1 MLEQNINHVG
11 EEQLSER
18 LLSAAPERAIIVGVD
33 MPGNDWPVEESLD
46 ELAQLART
54 AGVTSADRVI
64 QRLPKAHP
72 GTLLGSGKIKEI
84 AELACYHNCEA
95 VIFDLELS
103 PGQHRNLERELETR
117 VLDRT
122 ALILIIFGQ
131 RARTREGRLQVEL
144 AQIEYDLP
152 RLARQWSHLSRQKGS
167 VQQRGEGEKQI
178 EVDRRLLR
186 GQKSAIEEELEH
198 VRTHRQLHRDHRKY
212 AGAPVIALVGYTN
225 AGKSTLLNQ
234 LAGAKTLAEDRLF
247 ATLDPTTRRARLSG
261 GQELLLTDTVG
272 FVQRLPTT
280 LVAAFRATLEEV
292 AEADLLV
299 HVVDASSPTVLRQVE
314 AVDQVLKEIGAGDRP
329 IVIALNKIDK
339 LSNDATLQL
348 EGSAS
353 ALPVKLEGKSSALPV
368 VCVSALDGTG
378 VDDLLRCISHNLR
391 SQFVTL
397 NVVIPY
403 DRGDLVARFHQYGI
417 IEDET
422 YEALGTH
429 LRGSIPHNHSGPF
442 KTYQHQPGRKSS
454 KHL

>member
-1 MLEQNINHVG
+1 MLEQNTSIAG
-11 EEQLSER
+11 AEQLSTT
-18 LLSAAPERAIIVGVD
+18 LLSTAPERAIIVGVD

-54 AGVTSADRVI
+54 AGITSVDRVI

-84 AELACYHNCEA
+84 AELARYHNCDA
-95 VIFDLELS
+95 VLFDTELS
-103 PGQHRNLERELETR
+103 PGQHRNLERALETQ

-152 RLARQWSHLSRQKGS
+152 RIARQWSHLSRQKGS

-186 GQKSAIEEELEH
+186 GQKSALQEELEH

-212 AGAPVIALVGYTN
+212 SGAPVIALVGYTN

-234 LAGAKTLAEDRLF
+234 LAGSKTLAEDKLF
-247 ATLDPTTRRARLSG
+247 ATLDPTTRRARLNG

-314 AVDQVLKEIGAGDRP
+314 AVDQVLKEIGAGERP

-339 LSNDATLQL
+339 ITNDATLKL
-348 EGSAS
+348 EGNTSE
-353 ALPVKLEGKSSALPV
+353 LPVKLEGKSSALPV
-368 VCVSALDGTG
+368 VCVSALNGTG
-378 VDDLLRCISHNLR
+378 VDDLLRCISDNLR

-403 DRGDLVARFHQYGI
+403 DRGDLVAQFHQYGI
-417 IEDET
+417 IENES
-422 YEALGTH
+422 YEPLGTR
-429 LRGSIPHNHSGPF
+429 LCGSMPQNHSGPF
-442 KTYQHQPGRKSS
+442 MTYQQQPKKKSL
-454 KHL
+454 KHV